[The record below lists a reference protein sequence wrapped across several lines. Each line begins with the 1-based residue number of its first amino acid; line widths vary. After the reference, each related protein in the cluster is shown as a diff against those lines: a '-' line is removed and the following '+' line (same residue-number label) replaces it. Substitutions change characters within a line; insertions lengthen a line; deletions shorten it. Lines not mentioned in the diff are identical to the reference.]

1 MKTVRAII
9 GLIILVAGI
18 YVVWSL
24 VPPYFGHYKLEGWVD
39 DEARADTYN
48 NKSEDQIRDSIFQRA
63 RDSEIPLTREQI
75 VVHRGG
81 NSVDIE
87 VNYTVHLDFP
97 IHPVDLQFQASSKNK
112 GF

>member
-1 MKTVRAII
+1 MKTVRGII
-9 GLIILVAGI
+9 GLLVLVVGL

-39 DEARADTYN
+39 DEARTDTYN
-48 NKSEDQIRDSIFQRA
+48 NKSEDQIRDTIFQKA
-63 RDSEIPLTREQI
+63 HDSDIPITKEQI
-75 VVHRGG
+75 AVQRGG
-81 NSVDIE
+81 NSVSIE

-112 GF
+112 GY